1 MSHLRAFTTAASIAA
16 VLSLAAC
23 GTTSNQGTQ
32 PASTTQSGYPATSSN
47 TAARYGVVQSINIVR
62 QESNN
67 SIGAGTIVGAVV
79 GGVLGNQVG
88 KGDGNK
94 AATVLGAA
102 GGAYAGH
109 QMEKVNRQPQA
120 DTVQLVVRLYDGNN
134 ITVSQESAAD
144 IRVGDRVVVDNGTA
158 RRY

>member
-1 MSHLRAFTTAASIAA
+1 MIQLRTVTAAASIAA
-16 VLSLAAC
+16 MLSLAAC
-23 GTTSNQGTQ
+23 GTTSTQGNV
-32 PASTTQSGYPATSSN
+32 PASTTQSGYPANSS
-47 TAARYGVVQSINIVR
+47 TAAGRYGVVQSINLVR
-62 QESNN
+62 QEPSNN
-67 SIGAGTIVGAVV
+67 FGAGTIVGAVV

-109 QMEKVNRQPQA
+109 QIEKGNRQPQA
-120 DTVQLVVRLYDGNN
+120 DSVQLVVRLNDGNN
-134 ITVSQESAAD
+134 ITMTQESAAD
-144 IRVGDRVVVDNGTA
+144 IRVGDRVVVTNGIA

>member
-1 MSHLRAFTTAASIAA
+1 MTHLRTFTAAAGIAA
-16 VLSLAAC
+16 MLSLAAC
-23 GTTSNQGTQ
+23 GTTNIQGNQ
-32 PASTTQSGYPATSSN
+32 PASTTQAGHPVASSN
-47 TAARYGVVQSINIVR
+47 TSARYGVVQSINLVR
-62 QESNN
+62 QEPNT

-109 QMEKVNRQPQA
+109 QIEKSNRQPQA
-120 DTVQLVVRLYDGNN
+120 DAVQLMVRLYDGNN
-134 ITVSQESAAD
+134 ITVRQESAAD
-144 IRVGDRVVVDNGTA
+144 IRVGDRVVVANGTA

>member
-1 MSHLRAFTTAASIAA
+1 MPHFRTLTAAASIAA

-23 GTTSNQGTQ
+23 GTTNMQGNQPT
-32 PASTTQSGYPATSSN
+32 STTQSSYPTTSNN
-47 TAARYGVVQSINIVR
+47 TSARYGVVQSINLVR
-62 QESNN
+62 QEPNN
-67 SIGAGTIVGAVV
+67 SIGAGAIVGAVV

-109 QMEKVNRQPQA
+109 QVEKGQRQPQA
-120 DTVQLVVRLYDGNN
+120 DAVQLVVRLTDGNN
-134 ITVSQESAAD
+134 VTVTQESAAD
-144 IRVGDRVVVDNGTA
+144 IRVGDRVVVANGAA

>member
-1 MSHLRAFTTAASIAA
+1 MIQLRTFTAAASIAA
-16 VLSLAAC
+16 VLSLGAC
-23 GTTSNQGTQ
+23 GTTSNQGTI
-32 PASTTQSGYPATSSN
+32 ASGTTQPSYPMTNSSNATS
-47 TAARYGVVQSINIVR
+47 YGVVQSINLVR
-62 QESNN
+62 QEANN
-67 SIGAGTIVGAVV
+67 SLGVGTVVGAVV

-109 QMEKVNRQPQA
+109 QIEKGNRQPQS

-134 ITVSQESAAD
+134 VTLSQESAAD
-144 IRVGDRVVVDNGTA
+144 IRVGDRVAITNGIA

>member
-1 MSHLRAFTTAASIAA
+1 MIHLRTFTAAASIAA
-16 VLSLAAC
+16 ALSLAAC
-23 GTTSNQGTQ
+23 GTTSSQVNS
-32 PASTTQSGYPATSSN
+32 PANTTQSGYPATSSN
-47 TAARYGVVQSINIVR
+47 SSARYGVVQSINVVR
-62 QESNN
+62 QESNS

-109 QMEKVNRQPQA
+109 QIEKGNRQPQA
-120 DTVQLVVRLYDGNN
+120 DAVQLVVRLQDGNN
-134 ITVSQESAAD
+134 ITVIQGSAAD
-144 IRVGDRVVVDNGTA
+144 IRVGDRVIVANGNA